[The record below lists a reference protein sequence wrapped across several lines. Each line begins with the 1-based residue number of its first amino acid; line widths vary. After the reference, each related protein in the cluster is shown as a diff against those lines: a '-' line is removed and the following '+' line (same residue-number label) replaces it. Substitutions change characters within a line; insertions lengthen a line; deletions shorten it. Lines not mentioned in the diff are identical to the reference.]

1 MTKTKQ
7 THKKYLLLILIGSL
21 FIAFAIVAFLIPH
34 NIAAGGPPGVA
45 ILLNY
50 FTGFAI
56 GWGMFLVNMTLILIS
71 YKKFGGIYFVKTLVA
86 VTALSIFSDV
96 LTYLINGFIITD
108 YRIINAV
115 LGGLCAGFGIGLVSS
130 AGAAS
135 GGWVALAQ
143 IIAERFKFTLGRTC
157 FGLDFILLVVFSLV
171 FREIETALYGLL
183 TIVIVGKTIDF
194 TIKTFGKKAIKKEV

>member
-1 MTKTKQ
+1 M
-7 THKKYLLLILIGSL
+7 
-21 FIAFAIVAFLIPH
+21 AFLIPH

-86 VTALSIFSDV
+86 VAALSIFSDV

-130 AGAAS
+130 RLQGVS
-135 GGWVALAQ
+135 LL
-143 IIAERFKFTLGRTC
+143 ETT
-157 FGLDFILLVVFSLV
+157 LDFAAFLSKLFVSTE
-171 FREIETALYGLL
+171 RCR
-183 TIVIVGKTIDF
+183 
-194 TIKTFGKKAIKKEV
+194 